1 MPAVPNAF
9 RTPVEVAVTRFPT
22 RPLLTLAALLALA
35 GCATVPMESAQEEAR
50 GKQFIPPQPDK
61 GSLYVFRRGFMG
73 AMVPIPVTIA
83 GGMQTE
89 LAQNTWV
96 WLEGAPATID
106 VKCTMSD
113 GSADTAVNVGPGEMR
128 FVEVAF
134 RPGLLGG
141 RCAVTEVP
149 AAEGRG
155 AVLAGHRA
163 VGP

>member
-1 MPAVPNAF
+1 M
-9 RTPVEVAVTRFPT
+9 TRFPI
-22 RPLLTLAALLALA
+22 RPLLMLGTLLVLA
-35 GCATVPMESAQEEAR
+35 GCATVPMESAQEEAK
-50 GKQFIPPQPDK
+50 GKQFLTPPPDK

-73 AMVPIPVTIA
+73 AVVNIPVTIA

-106 VKCTMSD
+106 VKCTMGDS
-113 GSADTAVNVGPGEMR
+113 SADASVNVGPGDMR

-141 RCAVTEVP
+141 RCAVSEVP

-155 AVLAGHRA
+155 AVLAGRRA

>member
-1 MPAVPNAF
+1 M
-9 RTPVEVAVTRFPT
+9 TRFPI
-22 RPLLTLAALLALA
+22 RPLLALATLLALA
-35 GCATVPMESAQEEAR
+35 GCATVPMESPQEDAK
-50 GKQFIPPQPDK
+50 GKQFNPPAPDR
-61 GSLYVFRRGFMG
+61 GSLYIFRRGFMG
-73 AMVPIPVTIA
+73 ATVAIPVTIA
-83 GGMQTE
+83 GGMQTQ

-106 VKCTMSD
+106 IKCTLSD
-113 GSADTAVNVGPGEMR
+113 GGADLAVNVGPGETR

-141 RCAVTEVP
+141 RCALTEVP

-155 AVLAGHRA
+155 AVLAGQRA

>member
-1 MPAVPNAF
+1 
-9 RTPVEVAVTRFPT
+9 VEALVIRSST
-22 RPLLTLAALLALA
+22 RPLLLLGALLLLA

-50 GKQFIPPQPDK
+50 GKQFSPPPPDK

-73 AMVPIPVTIA
+73 AVVTIPVTIA
-83 GGMQTE
+83 GGMQTQ

-96 WLEGAPATID
+96 WLEPAPATID
-106 VKCTMSD
+106 IKCT
-113 GSADTAVNVGPGEMR
+113 GSEGGAELAVNVGPGEMR

-149 AAEGRG
+149 EAQGRG
-155 AVLAGHRA
+155 AVLAGRRA

>member
-1 MPAVPNAF
+1 
-9 RTPVEVAVTRFPT
+9 VEALVIRSST
-22 RPLLTLAALLALA
+22 RPLLLLGALLLLA

-50 GKQFIPPQPDK
+50 GKQFSPPPPDK

-73 AMVPIPVTIA
+73 AVVTIPVTIA
-83 GGMQTE
+83 GTQTQ

-96 WLEGAPATID
+96 WLEPAPATID
-106 VKCTMSD
+106 IKCT
-113 GSADTAVNVGPGEMR
+113 GSEGGAELAVNVGPGEMR

-149 AAEGRG
+149 EAQGRG
-155 AVLAGHRA
+155 AVLAGRRA

>member
-1 MPAVPNAF
+1 
-9 RTPVEVAVTRFPT
+9 VTRFPI
-22 RPLLTLAALLALA
+22 RPLLAHATLLALA
-35 GCATVPMESAQEEAR
+35 GCATVPMESPQEDAK
-50 GKQFIPPQPDK
+50 GKQFNPPAPDR
-61 GSLYVFRRGFMG
+61 GSLYIFRRGFMG
-73 AMVPIPVTIA
+73 ATVAIPVTIA
-83 GGMQTE
+83 GGMQTQ

-106 VKCTMSD
+106 IKCTLSD
-113 GSADTAVNVGPGEMR
+113 GGADLAVNVGPGETR

-141 RCAVTEVP
+141 RCALTEVP

-155 AVLAGHRA
+155 AVLAGQRA

>member
-1 MPAVPNAF
+1 MEDP
-9 RTPVEVAVTRFPT
+9 VTRFPT
-22 RPLLTLAALLALA
+22 RPLLMLGSLLVLA
-35 GCATVPMESAQEEAR
+35 GCATVPMESAQEDAR
-50 GKQFIPPQPDK
+50 GKQFLAPPPDK

-83 GGMQTE
+83 GGMRTE
-89 LAQNTWV
+89 LAQSTWV

-113 GSADTAVNVGPGEMR
+113 GSGETAVNVGPGEIR

-141 RCAVTEVP
+141 RCAVAEVP
-149 AAEGRG
+149 AAVGQA
-155 AVLAGHRA
+155 AVRAGQRA
-163 VGP
+163 AGP